1 MNIIRVYLASLFSIL
16 SVAGP
21 AFAETTIVR
30 AARMIDVATGDVISP
45 ATIVVRDGVIETV
58 NPDKL
63 PENAMVLNLGD
74 RTLLPGVM
82 DMHSH
87 VTLDFF
93 TGDHWTTAAVF
104 ETPADWALYGVE
116 FGRQMLEAG
125 FTTVRDAGAW
135 PGFPDI
141 ALMRAIE
148 AGRVAGPRM
157 FPAGHY
163 LSITGGHCDVT
174 GFAPG
179 VMELGPN
186 EGIANGADE
195 ILRAVRYQAKH
206 GAKVIKVCATA
217 GVFSKGDQPG
227 AQQYS
232 DHELETIVEEASRHG
247 LKVMAHAHG
256 SEGILAAVK
265 AGVASIEHGSMLTP
279 EIIREM
285 KKRGTYYVPTIYL
298 NDIPLPPETP
308 EWTVKKSEFL
318 APYIESSFKMAIER
332 GVNIAL
338 GTDVGV
344 FRHNEAGKE
353 FNAMVRRGMTPA
365 HALRTA
371 TINAA
376 DLLGVTDRGELK
388 PGMLADIIAVDGNPL
403 EDITEMERVTFVMKG
418 GDVIKQPDAETR

>member
-1 MNIIRVYLASLFSIL
+1 MKIIQIL
-16 SVAGP
+16 LTAIFAVLISVSS
-21 AFAETTIVR
+21 AFADTTILR
-30 AARMIDVATGDVISP
+30 AARMVDVASGDIISP
-45 ATIVVRDGVIETV
+45 AVVVIQDGVIDAV
-58 NPDKL
+58 NPEVL
-63 PENAMVLNLGD
+63 PDGAATIDLGD
-74 RTLLPGVM
+74 RTLLPGMM

-104 ETPADWALYGVE
+104 ETPADWALYGVA
-116 FGRQMLEAG
+116 FGRQMLDAG

-135 PGFPDI
+135 PGFPDV

-148 AGRVAGPRM
+148 AGRVVGPRI

-179 VMELGPN
+179 IMELGPN

-195 ILRAVRYQAKH
+195 ILRAIRYQAKH
-206 GAKVIKVCATA
+206 GVKVIKVCATA

-285 KKRGTYYVPTIYL
+285 KKRGTYYVPTIHL
-298 NDIPLPPETP
+298 SDVPLPPDTP

-318 APYIESSFKMAIER
+318 APYVENSFEMAVER

-338 GTDVGV
+338 GTDAGV
-344 FRHNEAGKE
+344 FKHDEAGKE
-353 FNAMVRRGMTPA
+353 FYAMVRRGMTPT
-365 HALRTA
+365 HALQSA

-376 DLLGVTDRGELK
+376 ELLGVSDRGELK
-388 PGMLADIIAVDGNPL
+388 PGLLADIIAVDGNPL
-403 EDITEMERVTFVMKG
+403 DDITEMERVTFVMKG
-418 GDVIKQPDAETR
+418 GNVIKHP

>member
-1 MNIIRVYLASLFSIL
+1 
-16 SVAGP
+16 
-21 AFAETTIVR
+21 
-30 AARMIDVATGDVISP
+30 MIDVAAGEVISP
-45 ATIVVRDGVIETV
+45 ATIIVRDGVIESV
-58 NPDKL
+58 NPETL
-63 PENAMVLNLGD
+63 PEDAALLDLGD
-74 RTLLPGVM
+74 RTMLPGIM

-148 AGRVAGPRM
+148 AGRVVGPRM
-157 FPAGHY
+157 LPAGHY
-163 LSITGGHCDVT
+163 ISITGGHCDVT

-186 EGIANGADE
+186 EGIANGEDE
-195 ILRAVRYQAKH
+195 ILRAIRYQAKH

-232 DHELETIVEEASRHG
+232 DHELVIIVEEASRHG

-279 EIIREM
+279 EIISEM

-318 APYIESSFKMAIER
+318 APYVEKSFEMAVER

-344 FRHNEAGKE
+344 FPHDEAGKE
-353 FNAMVRRGMTPA
+353 FGAMVRRGMTPA

-376 DLLGVTDRGELK
+376 DLLGVSDRGQIK
-388 PGMLADIIAVDGNPL
+388 AGMLADIIAVDGNPL
-403 EDITEMERVTFVMKG
+403 EDISEMERVTFVMKG
-418 GDVIKQPDAETR
+418 GDIIKRPAAGSRSSTQD